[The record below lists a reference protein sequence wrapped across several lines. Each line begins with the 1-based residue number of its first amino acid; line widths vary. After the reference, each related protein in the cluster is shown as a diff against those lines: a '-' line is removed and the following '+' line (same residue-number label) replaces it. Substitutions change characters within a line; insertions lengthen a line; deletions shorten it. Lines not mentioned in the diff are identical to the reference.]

1 MMIGSPDMA
10 LPRMNNLSFWI
21 LPFAFFILL
30 SSLFMEGGAPNFGW
44 TFYAPLSTTYAP
56 PSVTFFIFSVHI
68 MGASSIMG
76 SINVVVTI
84 MNMRAPGV
92 DLMKMPLF
100 VWSWLITAYLL
111 IAVMPVLAG
120 AVTMMLMDIHFGTS
134 FFNAAGGGDPV
145 LFQHIFWFFGHPEVY
160 IMILPAF
167 GIVSHIIET
176 FSRKQLF
183 GYSSMVWAM
192 LSIAILSFVV
202 WAHHMFTVGL
212 PLAAEIFF
220 MWATMLIAV
229 PTGVKVFN
237 WVATMFR
244 GSLTFETPMLF
255 AISFVVLFTI
265 GGLSGLMLAIVPADF
280 QYHDTYFVVAH
291 FHYVLVPGAIFSIMA
306 AVYYWIPKW
315 CGNMY
320 DERLGKLHFWLSFIG
335 VNVTFFPQHFIGL
348 AGMPRRYPDYSL
360 IFADWNMVSSVG
372 AFLFGFSQL
381 LFLFIVIKT
390 VMGGKK
396 ATDEVWE
403 GAKGLEWTV
412 ASPAPYHTFST
423 PPKVD

>member
-1 MMIGSPDMA
+1 
-10 LPRMNNLSFWI
+10 
-21 LPFAFFILL
+21 
-30 SSLFMEGGAPNFGW
+30 
-44 TFYAPLSTTYAP
+44 
-56 PSVTFFIFSVHI
+56 
-68 MGASSIMG
+68 
-76 SINVVVTI
+76 
-84 MNMRAPGV
+84 
-92 DLMKMPLF
+92 
-100 VWSWLITAYLL
+100 
-111 IAVMPVLAG
+111 
-120 AVTMMLMDIHFGTS
+120 
-134 FFNAAGGGDPV
+134 
-145 LFQHIFWFFGHPEVY
+145 
-160 IMILPAF
+160 
-167 GIVSHIIET
+167 
-176 FSRKQLF
+176 
-183 GYSSMVWAM
+183 
-192 LSIAILSFVV
+192 
-202 WAHHMFTVGL
+202 MFTVGL
-212 PLAAEIFF
+212 GPAANAAFSIS
-220 MWATMLIAV
+220 TMLIAV

-255 AISFVVLFTI
+255 AIAFVVLFTI

-315 CGNMY
+315 SGNMY

-348 AGMPRRYPDYSL
+348 AGMPRRYPDYAL
-360 IFADWNMVSSVG
+360 VFADWNMVSSVG

-396 ATDEVWE
+396 ATDQVWD

>member
-1 MMIGSPDMA
+1 MIVAGFLGMSSKFTECTLGQKYRLTRPDGRVM
-10 LPRMNNLSFWI
+10 
-21 LPFAFFILL
+21 
-30 SSLFMEGGAPNFGW
+30 GGAMYYLQNGLAEFGER
-44 TFYAPLSTTYAP
+44 TG
-56 PSVTFFIFSVHI
+56 I
-68 MGASSIMG
+68 SIMKPFG
-76 SINVVVTI
+76 
-84 MNMRAPGV
+84 
-92 DLMKMPLF
+92 K
-100 VWSWLITAYLL
+100 LL
-111 IAVMPVLAG
+111 AV
-120 AVTMMLMDIHFGTS
+120 
-134 FFNAAGGGDPV
+134 
-145 LFQHIFWFFGHPEVY
+145 
-160 IMILPAF
+160 
-167 GIVSHIIET
+167 
-176 FSRKQLF
+176 
-183 GYSSMVWAM
+183 
-192 LSIAILSFVV
+192 
-202 WAHHMFTVGL
+202 
-212 PLAAEIFF
+212 
-220 MWATMLIAV
+220 
-229 PTGVKVFN
+229 
-237 WVATMFR
+237 
-244 GSLTFETPMLF
+244 
-255 AISFVVLFTI
+255 SFVVLFTI

-348 AGMPRRYPDYSL
+348 AGMPRRYPDYAL
-360 IFADWNMVSSVG
+360 QFADWNMVSSVG

-396 ATDEVWE
+396 ATDQVWE